1 MADHVSLKE
10 AAEIFG
16 TSYDTLNR
24 RIGDGLLPEAVK
36 VGSGRGKWL
45 IGIDDLEAIATRE
58 NWSLDLRHEPATLD
72 DGSVAARALPYGMHT
87 AEPQALAEAVREAL
101 GLDSLLHDGRQ
112 RAEQLREEAH
122 QLALD
127 KATLAA
133 ETSAAATVA
142 GSTIAALEAE
152 RATTRRRLDQMVSD
166 LEQER
171 SERHRVTADLAAAN
185 ASLEQA
191 KVVLESERAA
201 AERDRARLADTE
213 ERLAKQSDD
222 LAAAYQAM
230 GWWARRRFPR
240 RRA

>member
-24 RIGDGLLPEAVK
+24 RIGDGLLPEAIK

-45 IGIDDLEAIATRE
+45 IGVDDLEVIATRE
-58 NWSLDLRHEPATLD
+58 HWSLDLRED
-72 DGSVAARALPYGMHT
+72 SAALQGGANGAGGMPYGMHT

-112 RAEQLREEAH
+112 KAEQLREEAH

-133 ETSAAATVA
+133 ETTAAATVA

-191 KVVLESERAA
+191 KAVLESERTAA
-201 AERDRARLADTE
+201 DRDRARLADTE
-213 ERLAKQSDD
+213 ARLAKQSDD

-230 GWWARRRFPR
+230 GWLARRRFSR
-240 RRA
+240 QRA